1 MYKKNKVYNLAQKFF
16 SKVLKW
22 ELENFKKNNRKDFKK
37 DEELEMEAYRA
48 LRKNNLEIADEL
60 FSSKVNIQ
68 RITKN
73 EKWNWLHQLLMSI
86 EAPPSRSVKYLIDK
100 GVPVNAIDC
109 YGMTPL
115 HYAMRKYKDYA
126 IVKLLLEA
134 GADPN
139 LPDENG
145 TLIPFRTACGQPF
158 DKKMVDLFLQYGGD
172 PYVEDKY
179 GKKWLEVLNKT
190 LNDLEGWTP
199 VRIYLNEYEAKLKA
213 EGKHL
218 PKPKKKKIIVDKP
231 LHDGKSEIIIKA
243 SDNWLDQYKEL
254 WNLLVPKQGKA
265 LTIQGEVIRI
275 CGKLAYE
282 ILDNGRINWDNDFE
296 MMCKELS
303 KYLLSCENRLSEE
316 ENKKIKSIVSKI
328 KKDTVKEKDFD
339 KLMELCTKWIL
350 LNKMPRELK
359 EVPYKR

>member
-1 MYKKNKVYNLAQKFF
+1 MAEKGIKKFETSYEVYKNLRTGD
-16 SKVLKW
+16 
-22 ELENFKKNNRKDFKK
+22 LEK
-37 DEELEMEAYRA
+37 
-48 LRKNNLEIADEL
+48 ADES
-60 FSSKVNIQ
+60 FQSKKVDIFE
-68 RITKN
+68 ITESKA
-73 EKWNWLHQLLMSI
+73 NWLHEVLKSI
-86 EAPPSRSVKYLIDK
+86 PNDTPAKSIKYLIDK
-100 GVPVNAIDC
+100 GVSATAKDI

-115 HYAMRKYKDYA
+115 HYAMRGENVEAAK
-126 IVKLLLEA
+126 ILLEA

-139 LPDENG
+139 ARDIEG
-145 TLIPFRTACGQPF
+145 GLIPFKMACCMYPF
-158 DKKMVDLFLQYGGD
+158 NKELVELFLYHGADIYITDNVTGE
-172 PYVEDKY
+172 PYLY
-179 GKKWLEVLNKT
+179 MLNKSKIEERK
-190 LNDLEGWTP
+190 DVKEF
-199 VRIYLNEYEAKLKA
+199 LNEYEAKLKA
-213 EGKHL
+213 EGKL
-218 PKPKKKKIIVDKP
+218 PPKPKKKKITVDKP

-303 KYLLSCENRLSEE
+303 KYLLTCENRLSEE
-316 ENKKIKSIVSKI
+316 ENKKIKSIISKI

-350 LNKMPRELK
+350 LNRIPIELT
-359 EVPYKR
+359 EVPYNR